1 MLHAFS
7 QLEKKLFLRNSCE
20 NAYQL
25 NGIAEHAQK
34 AESSENLA
42 ENQLLKSGL
51 KEFEGKGQHWN
62 DLNLLEKRQN

>member
-1 MLHAFS
+1 ML
-7 QLEKKLFLRNSCE
+7 K
-20 NAYQL
+20 
-25 NGIAEHAQK
+25 K